1 MRQLGGPREVVVHS
15 RRVPDGGLAGRPARA
30 RGEHRRR
37 HVHPRLRRRL
47 DGARRARFFVLCVST
62 CVYGRRTRPA
72 LGATPPSHAA
82 RPRRRRLCAA
92 QGAPHRRRTPA
103 RHSTDPDSKSPKIK
117 LSCPCRQLSVYV
129 CVTAGSARRQRRFC
143 TDASTAGIA
152 RRTAPKGSL
161 PSPGRPLWSPGTSD
175 EDSRRAPGARRC
187 TTTERPHWNQQ
198 ALLELASR
206 SLNTAAI
213 LRQKNQ
219 DTGRAGVTRRWP
231 AAPSSAPGRPVLRY
245 HQLIRSWRSSP
256 SPKNTRRSAPTSSR
270 GSSE

>member
-1 MRQLGGPREVVVHS
+1 MDVERGPRSEQP
-15 RRVPDGGLAGRPARA
+15 RR
-30 RGEHRRR
+30 
-37 HVHPRLRRRL
+37 
-47 DGARRARFFVLCVST
+47 
-62 CVYGRRTRPA
+62 
-72 LGATPPSHAA
+72 ATPPDPDAGVSAQ
-82 RPRRRRLCAA
+82 RKGRLT
-92 QGAPHRRRTPA
+92 GAGAPA
-103 RHSTDPDSKSPKIK
+103 RHSTEPDSKSPKIK

-161 PSPGRPLWSPGTSD
+161 PSPGRPLRSPGTGD

-219 DTGRAGVTRRWP
+219 YTGRAGVTRRWP

-256 SPKNTRRSAPTSSR
+256 SPKNTRRLVLIN
-270 GSSE
+270 